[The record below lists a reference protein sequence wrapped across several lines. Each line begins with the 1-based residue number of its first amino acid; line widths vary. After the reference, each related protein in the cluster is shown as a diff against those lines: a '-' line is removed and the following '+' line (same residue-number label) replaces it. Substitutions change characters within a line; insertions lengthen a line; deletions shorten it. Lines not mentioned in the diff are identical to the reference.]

1 MTIFDIIPILL
12 LIIVIFGIVNAR
24 FLRLPATIGQV
35 VFALLASLGLLL
47 IDAILPGLHLAGTA
61 RSLVSTIDF
70 REALMEGMLSFLLFA
85 GALHVDLGALAS
97 RKWSIATLATVG
109 LMISTFVVGGSLSL
123 IMGLPLMMALVFGS
137 LISPT
142 DPVAVLGIFKKNPVP
157 PTVEAKVAGE
167 SLFNDGVGIV
177 IFTILVALA
186 FPAASGSAHGADFVG
201 IVLLFLREAVG
212 GIVLGLV
219 TGLIAFLIMRGLDDH
234 VLEIIV
240 TLCLVTGTYSVAHHL
255 HTSGPIAEVVA
266 GLLIGNYG
274 SRFAMSAST
283 RQHLNTFWE
292 IVDEILN
299 ALLFLLIGLEVLAL
313 DLKAENLLLAAVAIP
328 IVLLA
333 RSIGV
338 VVPMYALSFFR
349 TFTPG
354 SVPILIWGGLRGG
367 ISVALA
373 LSLPEHPL
381 RDAILTATYAV
392 VIFSIV
398 VQGLTIAPLAARVL
412 PKTAP
417 PVNRQTS

>member
-1 MTIFDIIPILL
+1 
-12 LIIVIFGIVNAR
+12 
-24 FLRLPATIGQV
+24 
-35 VFALLASLGLLL
+35 
-47 IDAILPGLHLAGTA
+47 
-61 RSLVSTIDF
+61 
-70 REALMEGMLSFLLFA
+70 LLFA

-97 RKWSIATLATVG
+97 RKWSIAILATIG
-109 LMISTFVVGGSLSL
+109 LMISTFVVGGSVSL
-123 IMGLPLMMALVFGS
+123 IMGLPIMVALVFGA

-177 IFTILVALA
+177 IFTILVAMT
-186 FPAASGSAHGADFVG
+186 FPAASGSAHGTDFVG
-201 IVLLFLREAVG
+201 IVLLFLQEAVG
-212 GIVLGLV
+212 GVVLGLV

-274 SRFAMSAST
+274 SRFAMSDST

-299 ALLFLLIGLEVLAL
+299 ALLFLLIGIEVLAL
-313 DLKAENLLLAAVAIP
+313 DLRGDNLLLAAIAIP
-328 IVLLA
+328 LVLIA

-338 VVPMYALSFFR
+338 AVPIYALSFFR

-392 VIFSIV
+392 VIFSII

-412 PKTAP
+412 PKTP
-417 PVNRQTS
+417 TP